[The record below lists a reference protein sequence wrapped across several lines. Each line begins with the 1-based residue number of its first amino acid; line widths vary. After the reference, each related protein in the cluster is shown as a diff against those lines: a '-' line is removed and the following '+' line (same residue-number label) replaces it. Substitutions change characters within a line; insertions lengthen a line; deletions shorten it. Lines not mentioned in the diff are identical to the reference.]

1 MNASSGLALHRQDAS
16 TRILLLCGAAAGPF
30 FTLVYLALGATRVD
44 YDPLRHPVSS
54 LAIGPEGWT
63 QSANFFVTGA
73 LTVAFAIGL
82 WRLLRRPGGSTWM
95 PILIAIMGLGLL
107 GAGAFVTDPMN
118 GYPPGTVLLSMDYT
132 FPGRMHRTLSALVFI
147 ALPAACFVMGRVF
160 GRANRRG
167 WARYSTIT
175 GFAFI
180 ALFVITSLGFG
191 QIGGLPAVAGLLQRL
206 TLSVGFAWLTAV
218 AVYLW
223 RAEGAS

>member
-1 MNASSGLALHRQDAS
+1 MTPSRRLRADPL
-16 TRILLLCGAAAGPF
+16 TRALLLCGAAAGPF
-30 FTLVYLALGATRVD
+30 FTLVYLVLGATRVD

-54 LAIGPEGWT
+54 LAIGPDGWT
-63 QSANFFVTGA
+63 QSGNFFVTGA
-73 LTVAFAIGL
+73 LTLAFAIGL

-95 PILIAIMGLGLL
+95 PILIAIMGLGLI

-132 FPGRMHRTLSALVFI
+132 FPGRMHRTLSALVFV
-147 ALPAACFVMGRVF
+147 ALPAACFVLARYF
-160 GRANRRG
+160 GRTDRRG
-167 WARYSTIT
+167 WATYSTAT

-206 TLSVGFAWLTAV
+206 TLIVGFAWMTAIAV
-218 AVYLW
+218 ALW
-223 RAEGAS
+223 RAENAQ